1 MRLLKALLCTSPLPL
16 LSLRCCLLVLTKCI
30 ISTLRLLLL
39 IRLLEL
45 VLSIVKSREIKLLLL
60 RFFLLLSRS
69 LLLLA
74 KETLAQLA

>member
-1 MRLLKALLCTSPLPL
+1 MRLLKALLCTCPLPL
-16 LSLRCCLLVLTKCI
+16 LSLRCCLLVLAKCI
-30 ISTLRLLLL
+30 IGTLRLLLL

-60 RFFLLLSRS
+60 RFLLLLSRS